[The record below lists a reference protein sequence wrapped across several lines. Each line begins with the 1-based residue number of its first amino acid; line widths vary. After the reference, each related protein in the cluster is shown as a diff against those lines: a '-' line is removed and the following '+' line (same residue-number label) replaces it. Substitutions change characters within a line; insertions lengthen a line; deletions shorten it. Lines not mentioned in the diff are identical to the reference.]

1 MTMLSFDD
9 VPFNRALKFE
19 LRRRDNDGA
28 EVALPIADWFSQEN
42 GVVHGGIISAL
53 ADTAAVYAVRGD
65 RNMTGIEFKINF
77 LRPAS
82 MTGGALIA
90 IASIVRRGRTIA
102 VADVDVQQ
110 DGQSVAQ
117 GLFTYLYVP

>member
-1 MTMLSFDD
+1 MLELDD

-19 LRRRDNDGA
+19 LRRRDESGA
-28 EVALPIADWFSQEN
+28 EIALPIAEWFSQEN
-42 GVVHGGIISAL
+42 GVVHGGILSAL

-65 RNMTGIEFKINF
+65 IAMTGIEFKINF

-82 MTGGALIA
+82 MSGGALIA

-110 DGQSVAQ
+110 DGQAVAH
-117 GLFTYLYVP
+117 GLFTYLFVQ